1 MAGTTHKNITLSHG
15 SGGVLTHRLIRDIF
29 LKTFN
34 NRILRRLEDAAAIG
48 RLAFTT
54 DAYVVKPLFF
64 PGGDI
69 GRLAVCGTVN
79 DLAMKGAVP
88 KYLSI
93 TFIIEEG
100 FPVDELKI
108 VSRSAQQA
116 AAQARVRIVA
126 GDTKVVEKGAAD
138 RLFIT
143 TAGIGIIP
151 RGARV
156 SLARVRPDDVI
167 IINGTIGDHG
177 IAVLNK
183 RLDLGLTMKLASDC
197 APLGNLVKAM
207 LSTGTDRR
215 AVHMMRDP
223 TRGGVATTLNEIAD
237 RTGLGIII
245 AEEAL
250 PIRPAVHGACEL
262 LGLDPLYVANE
273 GKVIAIVARK
283 AAGRILRTMRRHR
296 LGRGSAVIGE
306 VVRKPRGVFLKTGIG
321 GLRPL
326 LMLETE
332 MLPRIC

>member
-1 MAGTTHKNITLSHG
+1 MRESIKLGHG

-69 GRLAVCGTVN
+69 GRLAVSGTVN

-116 AAQARVRIVA
+116 AAQARVKIVA

-151 RGARV
+151 GGTNV
-156 SLARVRPDDVI
+156 SPARVRPGDVI

-183 RLDLGLTMKLASDC
+183 RLELGLVMKLVSDC
-197 APLGNLVKAM
+197 APLGHLVQTM
-207 LSTGTDRR
+207 LSTGSNRR

-223 TRGGVATTLNEIAD
+223 TRGGVATSLNEISKQA
-237 RTGLGIII
+237 GVGIII
-245 AEEAL
+245 DEEAL

-283 AAGRILRTMRRHR
+283 AAGRILPTMRKHP
-296 LGRGSAVIGE
+296 LGRNSTVIGE
-306 VVRKPRGVFLKTGIG
+306 VVKRPRGLFLKTGIG